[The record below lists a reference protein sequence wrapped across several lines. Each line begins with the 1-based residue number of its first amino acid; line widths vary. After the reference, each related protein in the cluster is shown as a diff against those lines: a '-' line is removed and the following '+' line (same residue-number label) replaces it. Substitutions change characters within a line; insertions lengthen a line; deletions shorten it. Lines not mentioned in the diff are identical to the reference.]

1 MIKQVLVLGAGFGG
15 LELTARLSA
24 ALQGRVEVTL
34 IDQSDS
40 FVFGF
45 SKFEVMTGHQTTA
58 QVSAYYRDIAKKNVR
73 FRQERV
79 TSINPVSRHVV
90 TDRGTYEPD
99 ILVVALGA
107 DLDPAATP
115 GFIEGGHE
123 FYSVAGAE
131 RLRPVLAAFR
141 EGKVVIG
148 VLGTPFK
155 CPPAPSEAGFVLHD
169 YFKDR
174 GLRQAVSISVLCP
187 FGSPVPVS
195 AAASETIL
203 RGFAERSIEFLPGRL
218 VTALDPAARTA
229 RVQGGPDVRYDL
241 FLGVPVH
248 RVPAVVEASGLAVNG
263 WVAVN
268 PSNLLTRFPYV
279 YAVGDVTSAPVP
291 KAGVFA
297 ESAAR
302 AVASDIAARL
312 TGGASAAP
320 YDGAGSCYVELGD
333 GRVGRVDANFLTGP
347 SPTGPFF
354 GPSRALASEKA
365 EFATTRRKRWFQG

>member
-1 MIKQVLVLGAGFGG
+1 MMKQVLILGAGFGG
-15 LELTARLSA
+15 LELAARLSA
-24 ALQGRVEVTL
+24 DLSDRVEVTL
-34 IDQSDS
+34 IDQNDS

-45 SKFEVMTGHQTTA
+45 SKFDIMTGHS
-58 QVSAYYRDIAKKNVR
+58 SAGALRSYYRDITKKGVR

-79 TSINPVSRHVV
+79 TSIDPGRRQVA
-90 TDRGTYEPD
+90 TDRGTYQSD

-115 GFIEGGHE
+115 GFVEGGHE

-131 RLRPVLAAFR
+131 QLEPVLASFTS
-141 EGKVVIG
+141 GKIVVG
-148 VLGTPFK
+148 VLGEPFK

-169 YFKDR
+169 YFQNR
-174 GLRQAVSISVLCP
+174 GLRSAVSIRVICP

-195 AAASETIL
+195 AAASDAIL

-218 VTALDPAARTA
+218 VTSLDPAAKIA
-229 RVQGGPDVRYDL
+229 MVKGGPNVSYDL

-248 RVPAVVEASGLAVNG
+248 RVPAVVAASGLAVNG
-263 WVAVN
+263 WIPVN
-268 PSNLLTRFPYV
+268 PANLATRFPNV

-297 ESAAR
+297 ESAAK
-302 AVASDIAARL
+302 AVAADIATRL
-312 TGGASAAP
+312 RGGAPAAA
-320 YDGAGSCYVELGD
+320 YDGSGTCYVELGD
-333 GRVGRVDANFLTGP
+333 GRVGRVDANFLTGR

-354 GPSRALASEKA
+354 GPSLELAGEKA
-365 EFATTRRKRWFQG
+365 AFAATRRRRWFRG